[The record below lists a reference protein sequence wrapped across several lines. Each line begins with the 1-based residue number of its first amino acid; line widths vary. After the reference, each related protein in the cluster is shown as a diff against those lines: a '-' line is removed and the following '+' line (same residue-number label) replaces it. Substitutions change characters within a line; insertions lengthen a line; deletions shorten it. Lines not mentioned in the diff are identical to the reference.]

1 MLSALPFDWAN
12 NREGLLIVAGPCGAE
27 SPVQLMETA
36 RGIAQTGKVQFL
48 RAGIWK
54 PRTRPDSFE
63 GMGEVALKWL
73 RDAGKETGLKTAV
86 EVANARHT
94 EAALKAGIDALW
106 IGARTTVNPFYV
118 QEIANALLGSGI
130 PVMIKNPVN
139 PDIGLWMGAI
149 ERIEKAGSEKLIAI
163 HRGFTNYSPSQ
174 FRNNPH
180 WEIVIEL
187 KRRMTGIPVI
197 CDVSH
202 IAGNRYY
209 LKEIA
214 QRALDL
220 DMQGL
225 MIETHF
231 NPSQAL
237 SDAEQ
242 QITPIELHRLL
253 NELVIRKPNSNDVV
267 FKSTLEDL
275 RRQIDRIDYEL
286 LQILAA
292 RISIVEKI
300 GEFKRDNHVTVL
312 QLERWAQIL
321 NDRIPFGIH
330 HGLDGDFVHRLYEMI
345 HSESLRLQNA
355 ILNEKKTAEG
365 FSNE

>member
-1 MLSALPFDWAN
+1 MLNRWIN
-12 NREGLLIVAGPCGAE
+12 NHEGLLIVAGPCGAE
-27 SPVQLMETA
+27 SPEQLLETA
-36 RGIAQTGKVQFL
+36 RGIAGTGKVQFL

-73 RDAGKETGLKTAV
+73 KEAAEETGLKTTV

-118 QEIANALLGSGI
+118 QEIANALMGSGI
-130 PVMIKNPVN
+130 PVMVKNPVN

-149 ERIEKAGSEKLIAI
+149 ERIAKAGSDKLVAI

-187 KRRMTGIPVI
+187 KRRMSGIPVI
-197 CDVSH
+197 CDISH
-202 IAGNRYY
+202 IAGNRSY

-225 MIETHF
+225 MVETHI

-242 QITPIELHRLL
+242 QVTPAQLHQLL
-253 NELVIRKPNSNDVV
+253 NELIIRRPNSNDVI

-275 RRQIDRIDYEL
+275 RRQIDRVDYEL
-286 LQILAA
+286 LQIVAA

-300 GEFKRDNHVTVL
+300 GEYKRDNHVTVL

-321 NDRIPFGIH
+321 KDRIPFGIH
-330 HGLDGDFVHRLYEMI
+330 HGLDGDFVHHLYELI
-345 HSESLRLQNA
+345 HSESLRVQNA
-355 ILNEKKTAEG
+355 ILNEKKPAEG
-365 FSNE
+365 LSNE

>member
-1 MLSALPFDWAN
+1 MLLEPLSRWTEN
-12 NREGLLIVAGPCGAE
+12 HEGLLIVAGPCGAE
-27 SPVQLMETA
+27 SPEQLLETA
-36 RGIAQTGKVQFL
+36 RGIARTGKVQYL

-63 GMGEVALKWL
+63 GMGDVALPWL
-73 RDAGKETGLKTAV
+73 KEAGLQTGLKTTV

-94 EAALKAGIDALW
+94 EAALRAGIDALW

-118 QEIANALLGSGI
+118 QEIANALAGSGI
-130 PVMIKNPVN
+130 PVMVKNPVN

-149 ERIEKAGSEKLIAI
+149 ERIAKAGSDRIVAV
-163 HRGFTNYSPSQ
+163 HRGFTNFSPSQ

-187 KRRMTGIPVI
+187 KRRMNGLPVI
-197 CDVSH
+197 CDISH
-202 IAGNRYY
+202 IAGVRSY
-209 LKEIA
+209 LKDIA

-225 MIETHF
+225 MIETHIQ
-231 NPSQAL
+231 PSLAR

-242 QITPIELHRLL
+242 QITPDELHQLL
-253 NELVIRKPNSNDVV
+253 NELVIRKPSSNDLV

-275 RRQIDRIDYEL
+275 RRQIDRVDYEL

-292 RISIVEKI
+292 RTSIVERI
-300 GEFKRDNHVTVL
+300 GEYKRDNQVTVL

-321 NDRIPFGIH
+321 NDRIPFGMH
-330 HGLDGDFVHRLYEMI
+330 HGLDGDFVHRLYELI
-345 HSESLRLQNA
+345 HNESLRLQNA
-355 ILNEKKTAEG
+355 ILNEKKPAED

>member
-1 MLSALPFDWAN
+1 MEQHSPYTWQN
-12 NREGLLIVAGPCGAE
+12 NKEGLFIVAGPCGAE
-27 SPVQLMETA
+27 SPEQLLATA
-36 RGIAQTGKVQFL
+36 RGIAVTGKVQFL

-63 GMGEVALKWL
+63 GMGEAALRWL
-73 RDAGKETGLKTAV
+73 KEAGNETGLKTTV

-118 QEIANALLGSGI
+118 QEIANALQGTGI
-130 PVMIKNPVN
+130 PVMVKNPVN
-139 PDIGLWMGAI
+139 PDVGLWMGAI
-149 ERIEKAGSEKLIAI
+149 ERMQKAGSQKLLAI
-163 HRGFTNYSPSQ
+163 HRGFTNYSPSR

-187 KRRMTGIPVI
+187 KRRMAGIPVI

-202 IAGNRYY
+202 IAGNCFY

-225 MIETHF
+225 MVETHI

-242 QITPIELHRLL
+242 QITPDELKQLL
-253 NELVIRKPNSNDVV
+253 DALIIRKPNSNDVV

-292 RISIVEKI
+292 RTSIVDKI
-300 GEFKRDNHVTVL
+300 GEYKRDNNVTVL

-321 NDRIPFGIH
+321 NDRIPYGEH
-330 HGLDGDFVHRLYEMI
+330 HGLNGEFVHQLYELI
-345 HSESLRLQNA
+345 HNESLRLQNA
-355 ILNEKKTAEG
+355 ILNERKPAEG
-365 FSNE
+365 LNNE

>member
-1 MLSALPFDWAN
+1 MKTEPLGNWVN
-12 NREGLLIVAGPCGAE
+12 NLGELLVVAGPCGAE
-27 SPVQLMETA
+27 SPEQMLETA
-36 RGIAQTGKVQFL
+36 RGIAETGKVQFL

-73 RDAGKETGLKTAV
+73 KEAGAETGLLTTV
-86 EVANARHT
+86 EVANARHA
-94 EAALKAGIDALW
+94 EAAMKAGIDALW

-118 QEIANALLGSGI
+118 QEIANALQGTGI

-139 PDIGLWMGAI
+139 PDIGLWIGAI
-149 ERIEKAGSEKLIAI
+149 ERITKAGSAKIVAI

-187 KRRMTGIPVI
+187 KRRMRGMPVI

-202 IAGNRYY
+202 IAGSRLY
-209 LKEIA
+209 LREIA

-225 MIETHF
+225 MIETHIH
-231 NPSQAL
+231 PDQAL

-242 QITPIELHRLL
+242 QITPSELKQLL
-253 NELVIRKPNSNDVV
+253 NSLVIRNPHSDDVF

-275 RRQIDRIDYEL
+275 RRQIDRVDYEL
-286 LQILAA
+286 LQVLAA
-292 RISIVEKI
+292 RFIIVDKI
-300 GEFKRDNHVTVL
+300 GEYKRDNNVTVL
-312 QLERWAQIL
+312 QMERWAQIL
-321 NDRIPFGIH
+321 KDRIPFGVH
-330 HGLDGDFVHRLYEMI
+330 HGLNGEFVHRLYELI

-365 FSNE
+365 FNNE

>member
-1 MLSALPFDWAN
+1 MKSALKPETTESHD
-12 NREGLLIVAGPCGAE
+12 GLIIVAGPCGAE
-27 SPVQLMETA
+27 SYEQLLETA
-36 RGIAQTGKVQFL
+36 RGIAGIKNVRYL

-63 GMGEVALKWL
+63 GMGEVALEWM
-73 RDAGKETGLKTAV
+73 KEVARQTGLLTTV
-86 EVANARHT
+86 EVANASHT
-94 EAALKAGIDALW
+94 EAALKAGMNAVW

-118 QEIANALLGSGI
+118 QEIADALKGTGT

-139 PDIGLWMGAI
+139 PDVGLWIGAI
-149 ERIEKAGSEKLIAI
+149 ERIAKAGSKELIAI

-174 FRNNPH
+174 FRNDPH

-187 KRRMTGIPVI
+187 KRRLPGLPVI
-197 CDVSH
+197 CDISH
-202 IAGNRYY
+202 ISGRRTY

-225 MIETHF
+225 MVETHI
-231 NPSQAL
+231 NPDKAL

-242 QITPIELHRLL
+242 QITPLQLKQLL
-253 NELVIRKPNSNDVV
+253 NELVIRKPNSNDVI

-275 RRQIDRIDYEL
+275 RRQIDRMDYEL
-286 LQILAA
+286 LLILAA
-292 RISIVEKI
+292 RTSIVEKI
-300 GEFKRDNHVTVL
+300 GEYKRDNNVTVL

-321 NDRIPFGIH
+321 NDRIPFGVQ
-330 HGLDGDFVHRLYEMI
+330 HGLDGDFVHRLYELI
-345 HSESLRLQNA
+345 HNESLRLQNA
-355 ILNEKKTAEG
+355 IMNMKKTADDLT
-365 FSNE
+365 NE

>member
-1 MLSALPFDWAN
+1 MQSELLN
-12 NREGLLIVAGPCGAE
+12 NWINNGDALLIVAGPCGAE
-27 SPVQLMETA
+27 SPEQLLETA
-36 RGIAQTGKVQFL
+36 KGIAKTGKAQFL

-73 RDAGKETGLKTAV
+73 KEAGDQTGLKTTV
-86 EVANARHT
+86 EVANTRHT

-118 QEIANALLGSGI
+118 QEIANALSGTGI
-130 PVMIKNPVN
+130 PVMVKNPVN
-139 PDIGLWMGAI
+139 PDVGLWVGAI
-149 ERIEKAGSEKLIAI
+149 ERMAKAGSDKLVAI

-187 KRRMTGIPVI
+187 KRRITGMPVI

-202 IAGNRYY
+202 IAGNRSY

-225 MIETHF
+225 MVETHI
-231 NPSQAL
+231 NPQQAL

-242 QITPIELHRLL
+242 QVTPEGLKQLL
-253 NELVIRKPNSNDVV
+253 DGLIIRKPNSNNVV

-275 RRQIDRIDYEL
+275 RRQIDRVDYEL

-300 GEFKRDNHVTVL
+300 GEYKRDNNVTVL

-321 NDRIPFGIH
+321 KDRIPYGVH
-330 HGLDGDFVHRLYEMI
+330 YGLDRDFVHRLYELV
-345 HSESLRLQNA
+345 HNESLRLQNA
-355 ILNEKKTAEG
+355 VLNEKNATEG
-365 FSNE
+365 LSNE

>member
-1 MLSALPFDWAN
+1 MLNKWADN
-12 NREGLLIVAGPCGAE
+12 PDGLLVVAGPCGAE
-27 SPVQLMETA
+27 SPEQLLQTA
-36 RGIAQTGKVQFL
+36 RGIAATGKVQFL

-73 RDAGKETGLKTAV
+73 KEAGEETGLKTTV

-118 QEIANALLGSGI
+118 QEIANALMGSGI
-130 PVMIKNPVN
+130 PVMVKNPVN
-139 PDIGLWMGAI
+139 PEVGLWMGAI
-149 ERIEKAGSEKLIAI
+149 ERMAKAGSEKLIAI
-163 HRGFTNYSPSQ
+163 HRGFSNYSPSK

-202 IAGNRYY
+202 IAGNRLY

-225 MIETHF
+225 MVETHIH
-231 NPSQAL
+231 PSQAL

-242 QITPIELHRLL
+242 QITPAELHLLL
-253 NELVIRKPNSNDVV
+253 NELIIRKPNSNDVI

-275 RRQIDRIDYEL
+275 RRQIDRVDYEL
-286 LQILAA
+286 IQILAA
-292 RISIVEKI
+292 RKSIVDKI
-300 GEFKRDNHVTVL
+300 GEYKRDNYVTVL
-312 QLERWAQIL
+312 QLERWEQIL
-321 NDRIPFGIH
+321 KDRIPFGIH
-330 HGLDGDFVHRLYEMI
+330 HGLDGDFVHRLYELI
-345 HSESLRLQNA
+345 HNESLRLQNA
-355 ILNEKKTAEG
+355 ILNERKPAEG
-365 FSNE
+365 LNNE